1 MNIIVRAIALA
12 LAGLSFSWVSLI
24 SVPPVIPDQTDL
36 DTLADTTL
44 QADRS
49 LAGSIA
55 QANTPDATADD
66 LLSRRRQHEITNFVG
81 EPGSL
86 FPRVIDPTPTP
97 APIAPANPLP
107 ANPAVPNPVVPAPT
121 LDPSPNVVIINLD
134 DARADVMEVLPSVE
148 RWFGDE
154 GVTFNNAYVTTPS
167 CCPSRATLMTGQLVH
182 NNGQVDQNTPL
193 TDESTSIQRYLSD
206 SGYFTGHVGKYLH
219 YYDLDEQA
227 PYWDRWA
234 YYRGGYIDVPF
245 FIDGEFNRAEQH
257 STIETFDLAID
268 QLESFEQRDDDRP
281 FYLHIAPVAPHR
293 PLIPEEQYAN
303 APVPEWDP
311 SPAVFEAN
319 RSDKPPW
326 VSFLSVTPEEGEEF
340 RTGQLR
346 LLMSVD
352 DQVDRFM
359 RRLTALGE
367 ADNTIAIFTSDNGV
381 FWGEHGRNS
390 KFLPYN
396 EAIEVPFLVRW
407 PGQLDAGSVRDDFI
421 THPDIL
427 PTVLSAVEVDWAH
440 RIDGRNIFDPGFS
453 RDNVFT
459 EYFFDVDNNNG
470 IPDWS
475 SIRNEDRVYTEY
487 YDEAGAVIF
496 EEYYDLQ
503 SDRFELVNL
512 LGNAATFDDPD
523 VTADRQLLRSAR
535 NCSGSSCQ

>member
-1 MNIIVRAIALA
+1 MNIIVRAIAMA

-193 TDESTSIQRYLSD
+193 TDESTSIQRYLSCLLYT
-206 SGYFTGHVGKYLH
+206 S
-219 YYDLDEQA
+219 
-227 PYWDRWA
+227 
-234 YYRGGYIDVPF
+234 
-245 FIDGEFNRAEQH
+245 
-257 STIETFDLAID
+257 
-268 QLESFEQRDDDRP
+268 
-281 FYLHIAPVAPHR
+281 
-293 PLIPEEQYAN
+293 
-303 APVPEWDP
+303 P
-311 SPAVFEAN
+311 SP
-319 RSDKPPW
+319 R
-326 VSFLSVTPEEGEEF
+326 
-340 RTGQLR
+340 
-346 LLMSVD
+346 
-352 DQVDRFM
+352 DR
-359 RRLTALGE
+359 G
-367 ADNTIAIFTSDNGV
+367 
-381 FWGEHGRNS
+381 
-390 KFLPYN
+390 
-396 EAIEVPFLVRW
+396 
-407 PGQLDAGSVRDDFI
+407 
-421 THPDIL
+421 
-427 PTVLSAVEVDWAH
+427 
-440 RIDGRNIFDPGFS
+440 
-453 RDNVFT
+453 
-459 EYFFDVDNNNG
+459 
-470 IPDWS
+470 
-475 SIRNEDRVYTEY
+475 
-487 YDEAGAVIF
+487 
-496 EEYYDLQ
+496 
-503 SDRFELVNL
+503 
-512 LGNAATFDDPD
+512 
-523 VTADRQLLRSAR
+523 
-535 NCSGSSCQ
+535 